1 MPTTSKFRKY
11 PDQKDEQIKAL
22 ALRIRELKDLL
33 ELEFAKET
41 ALIEAR
47 NITKLSLHQ
56 MDTINREIRIENDR
70 LRMMMRGAMRIMRYR
85 KEQNQKLRREL
96 NRVR

>member
-1 MPTTSKFRKY
+1 MNQKFNKIPDPKDKMIDTLRKNNDFIVVHY
-11 PDQKDEQIKAL
+11 KSALESIETQKDS
-22 ALRIRELKDLL
+22 LR
-33 ELEFAKET
+33 
-41 ALIEAR
+41 
-47 NITKLSLHQ
+47 LSLHQ